1 MINELAIQLDN
12 FPESVSRVQCFAH
25 ILNLVVK
32 SIMCQFDI
40 PEKKKGEVADEATLE
55 LQKLAGD
62 IERKESSF
70 PCVVWQEDG
79 EEASRDNMKGWVDE
93 RDEMDT
99 DELQAL
105 DNAIQPIRFLL
116 TKVSHL

>member
-1 MINELAIQLDN
+1 MIDELAIQLDD
-12 FPESVSRVQCFAH
+12 FPGSVSRVRCFAH

-32 SIMCQFDI
+32 SIMRQFNV
-40 PEKKKGEVADEATLE
+40 PEKKKGEVADKATLE

-62 IERKESSF
+62 IEREESSF
-70 PCVVWQEDG
+70 PCGVWQEDG
-79 EEASRDNMKGWVDE
+79 EEASRDNVEGWVDE

-105 DNAIQPIRFLL
+105 DNAIRPVHFLL
-116 TKVSHL
+116 TKVSRL